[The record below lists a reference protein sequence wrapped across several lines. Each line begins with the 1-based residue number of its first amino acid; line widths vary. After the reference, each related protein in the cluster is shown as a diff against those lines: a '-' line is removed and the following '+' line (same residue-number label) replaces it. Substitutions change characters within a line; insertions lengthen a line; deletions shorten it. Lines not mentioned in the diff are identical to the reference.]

1 MACLKLGLRLHQEGN
16 DPEKTLA
23 FANRALNAL
32 EKDGYGYLNRANR
45 TLGRL
50 EGEYCSVDDLRLV
63 QHVVQLEIA
72 YVKTAMGQRE
82 EELSKELGVGNR
94 AEIDAANMQIAL
106 GKYDKTIATLHGVVQ
121 QTDIDSETRRTLDLL
136 KKLSQEQHS
145 EGSVLQRLGRLL
157 LLTGKVQEPI
167 PYLENAEGR
176 LKESFGPK
184 STIEPKVKT
193 PAARTLD
200 ENIHLLL
207 PALIRLFIVDASVD
221 IRRAAIKLLTRL
233 IPRVQRLNRRFL
245 VEVISDP
252 LNDME
257 NDPYEDG
264 SDMQRQLRGHHVNDG
279 RLRAAGE
286 ASQRSSREDWAEWM
300 RHFSIELLKES
311 PYPALRTCARI
322 AQLQPF
328 IGRELFA
335 SGFVSCWSQLNEGS
349 QRLLVRSLEMAF
361 SSPNIPPEILATL
374 LNLAEFM
381 EHDEKPLPI
390 DIHLLGALAEKCRAF
405 AKALQN
411 KEIEFQG
418 CGWDIDLC
426 PVELGFLMKPAICNV
441 PKNDNACVKVSLDKK
456 NEHEIAGVIEEMHE
470 DNLRKSRF
478 GPLSMFIIQEDL
490 SEDFEKKVGVLKS
503 FNYG

>member
-72 YVKTAMGQRE
+72 YVKTAMGRRE

-106 GKYDKTIATLHGVVQ
+106 GKYDETIATLHGVVQ
-121 QTDIDSETRRTLDLL
+121 QTGIDSETRARTLDLL

-157 LLTGKVQEPI
+157 LLTGKVQESI

-193 PAARTLD
+193 PAASVSGHISALVH
-200 ENIHLLL
+200 HLKLVMDGNNNEL
-207 PALIRLFIVDASVD
+207 RKDDVDALCCLAHALGEDFTIFIPS
-221 IRRAAIKLLTRL
+221 IHKMLIKHRRLRRREPLILGSTAAK
-233 IPRVQRLNRRFL
+233 RLNRRFP

-264 SDMQRQLRGHHVNDG
+264 SDMQRQLRGHHV
-279 RLRAAGE
+279 L
-286 ASQRSSREDWAEWM
+286 
-300 RHFSIELLKES
+300 FLLCD
-311 PYPALRTCARI
+311 YLH
-322 AQLQPF
+322 
-328 IGRELFA
+328 G
-335 SGFVSCWSQLNEGS
+335 
-349 QRLLVRSLEMAF
+349 
-361 SSPNIPPEILATL
+361 
-374 LNLAEFM
+374 NL
-381 EHDEKPLPI
+381 
-390 DIHLLGALAEKCRAF
+390 
-405 AKALQN
+405 
-411 KEIEFQG
+411 
-418 CGWDIDLC
+418 
-426 PVELGFLMKPAICNV
+426 
-441 PKNDNACVKVSLDKK
+441 
-456 NEHEIAGVIEEMHE
+456 
-470 DNLRKSRF
+470 
-478 GPLSMFIIQEDL
+478 
-490 SEDFEKKVGVLKS
+490 
-503 FNYG
+503 